1 MASLTTNKNFLS
13 PVGFQFK
20 ISSNNYPNLEYFATA
35 CTLPGFNLDSVA
47 SPYRGVNLA
56 LTGDRINFDE
66 LGLRINVTENFENY
80 IETFNWMHNIINN
93 NGADEDYKADATL
106 LVLTS
111 HNNVSKEIKFNGI
124 FPTALSALEFD
135 TQLESVD
142 YLQADV
148 QFSYTNFEIS

>member
-1 MASLTTNKNFLS
+1 MATLTTNKNFLS

-20 ISSNNYPNLEYFATA
+20 INSNNYPNLEYFATA

-66 LGLRINVTENFENY
+66 LGLRINVTEDFDNY
-80 IETFNWMHNIINN
+80 IETFNWMHSIINN
-93 NGADEDYKADATL
+93 KGADEDYKADASL

-111 HNNVSKEIKFNGI
+111 HNNVSKEIKFSGI
-124 FPTALSALEFD
+124 FPTALSSLEFD

-142 YLQADV
+142 YIQADI
-148 QFSYTNFEIS
+148 QFSFTNFEIS